1 MRDVLGCTVV
11 LDALQ
16 VGIAVF
22 GHERWGDFEN
32 LGFARL
38 ALDDP
43 SVRAT
48 AEEVAR
54 DVSALTPSEDAAD
67 SSAVTVTRDLETAA
81 GRLRVLGQ
89 RLSGDSSTPQRG
101 DTILVLVQNVTTD
114 FLSERLLQKQFALT
128 AREARVAALLA
139 RGSSNKQIASRLG
152 ISLHTARHHVEHVL
166 IKLQVRKRAE
176 VPARIL
182 GLVSDPD

>member
-1 MRDVLGCTVV
+1 MPDVEGCMAI
-11 LDALQ
+11 LDALE

-32 LGFARL
+32 RGFARL
-38 ALDDP
+38 ALDD
-43 SVRAT
+43 SALRAM

-54 DVSALTPSEDAAD
+54 EVAGLGGDAGAAD
-67 SSAVTVTRDLETAA
+67 TSSMTISREIETGV
-81 GRLRVLGQ
+81 GRVRMHGQ
-89 RLSGDSSTPQRG
+89 RLSWERRAAQQTEAV
-101 DTILVLVQNVTTD
+101 LVFVQNVTTD
-114 FLSERLLQKQFALT
+114 LLSERLLQRQFALT
-128 AREARVAALLA
+128 PREARVASLLA
-139 RGSSNKQIASRLG
+139 RGYSNKRIAGKLG

-166 IKLQVRKRAE
+166 DKMQVRKRAE